1 MRDNSQRARAQKRVV
16 DLATQPMRALVNSLI
31 EFVRVSSVSA
41 GAGAIGALTTA
52 EDESIKICE
61 PYGFTSRPPGN
72 ATAIVLAPGGE
83 TQDRIAIGVMSPAGK
98 PAAAAGDAIA
108 WTASGHTIKLEQD
121 GNITITGKDGG
132 TVTIAATT
140 GAITVEAAT
149 GASVNINVGVGQ
161 SVNIGGLTAL
171 PLTVWSPLS
180 AAMTAMFVAGKA
192 VPIGGAAFLAAE
204 TAWNAA
210 ILLLSPAAQKA
221 KGE

>member
-1 MRDNSQRARAQKRVV
+1 MRDNSQRARAQKRVI

-41 GAGAIGALTTA
+41 GAGAVGALTTA

-83 TQDRIAIGVMSPAGK
+83 TQDRIAIGVMSPASK

-108 WTASGHTIKLEQD
+108 WTASGHTVKLEQD

-140 GAITVEAAT
+140 GAITIAAAT

-161 SVNIGGLTAL
+161 NVNIGGSGAL
-171 PLTVWSPLS
+171 ALALGQKVIDGVD
-180 AAMTAMFVAGKA
+180 AMLAGG
-192 VPIGGAAFLAAE
+192 VPVLNDGGANLKATMTF
-204 TAWNAA
+204 AWNAA
-210 ILLLSPAAQKA
+210 KSAILATKA
-221 KGE
+221 KGI